1 VGAVGS
7 AHVKGGV
14 KVHLARRRQ
23 RWVNVNVKVHEGTAN
38 FVGFARGRERVPP
51 VGHAGV
57 ARARDDRANTVQNA
71 AMETART
78 RPSHRGST
86 VIRSARFEDVPEVLR
101 IIARAVE
108 EGCAHHYD
116 RSQRRAVVQSYG
128 SHLFVE
134 ALERFEL
141 VVAEKDDRLVGA
153 AQLDPADGRLR
164 ALFVDD
170 THQGRGVGGA
180 LLAEVEARA
189 IRRGLGRLHGAM
201 ALNAVPFYA
210 RHGFRRCAGP
220 SQLTGRVLVP
230 VVAMEK
236 PLGAHLTR

>member
-1 VGAVGS
+1 MAREYPAATDTASGCGRHVPSGPLAV
-7 AHVKGGV
+7 A
-14 KVHLARRRQ
+14 
-23 RWVNVNVKVHEGTAN
+23 GT
-38 FVGFARGRERVPP
+38 
-51 VGHAGV
+51 
-57 ARARDDRANTVQNA
+57 RDDRANSVQNA

-134 ALERFEL
+134 ALERFQL
-141 VVAEKDDRLVGA
+141 VVAEKDGRLVGA

-170 THQGRGVGGA
+170 TYQGRGVGGA
-180 LLAEVEARA
+180 LLAEIEARA
-189 IRRGLGRLHGAM
+189 IRRGLRRLYGAM

-210 RHGFRRCAGP
+210 RHGFRRGVGP
-220 SQLTGRVLVP
+220 SQLSGRVLVP

-236 PLGAHLTR
+236 PLGANLTR

>member
-1 VGAVGS
+1 
-7 AHVKGGV
+7 
-14 KVHLARRRQ
+14 
-23 RWVNVNVKVHEGTAN
+23 
-38 FVGFARGRERVPP
+38 
-51 VGHAGV
+51 
-57 ARARDDRANTVQNA
+57 
-71 AMETART
+71 METART
-78 RPSHRGST
+78 RPWNPGST
-86 VIRSARFEDVPEVLR
+86 AIRTARFEDVPEVLR
-101 IIARAVE
+101 IIARSVE

-116 RSQRRAVVQSYG
+116 RLQRRAVVQSYG

-141 VVAEKDDRLVGA
+141 VVAEQDARLVGA

-170 THQGRGVGGA
+170 ACQGRGIGGA
-180 LLAEVEARA
+180 LLDQVEARA
-189 IRRGLGRLHGAM
+189 IRRGLRRLHGAM

-220 SQLTGRVLVP
+220 SQLSGRVLVP

-236 PLGAHLTR
+236 PVGADLAL